1 MKANSVEPDQNDP
14 KEVFQFHEAV
24 QSQVILSNSQNL
36 QILLYFY
43 SCKVDLDW
51 WLVSAMKNYKLFNN
65 NFGIAEKPIEFIKK
79 LADTEVGE
87 IPGTATLECELS
99 QEGVPVKW
107 YHDNTVLAPS
117 NKYKMIDEGTIH
129 KLEISDIDGED
140 EGKYSVIAKG
150 QKSEASLFV
159 EGTFYCFLL

>member
-1 MKANSVEPDQNDP
+1 MADSFIY
-14 KEVFQFHEAV
+14 VFTE
-24 QSQVILSNSQNL
+24 NL
-36 QILLYFY
+36 VYNNLRKQTLTTDFY
-43 SCKVDLDW
+43 
-51 WLVSAMKNYKLFNN
+51 
-65 NFGIAEKPIEFIKK
+65 IPEKPIEFIKK

-107 YHDNTVLAPS
+107 YRDNTVLTPS
-117 NKYKMIDEGTIH
+117 NKYKMIDEGTVH

-159 EGTFYCFLL
+159 EGNLYCFIIKFFALGQIDTSKKWRPDQTAPKGAV